1 MSSVKKIKCLVWD
14 LDQTIWDGI
23 LSENTCCKLREGI
36 EEILLELDKRG
47 ILLSIASKNE
57 YESTMEQ
64 LKKFNID
71 HLFIYP
77 QINWQPKSISIKT
90 IAQLLNIHLDSI
102 AFIDD
107 QEYERDEVSF
117 SIREIMCLK
126 AEDAD
131 KILDMPEFLP
141 EYITD
146 ESRIRRKMY
155 QDDILRMNNEQNF
168 ETQQDFL
175 ESLRMTLSLSYATE
189 LDLQR
194 VEELTQRTHQ
204 LNSTGYTYSYK
215 ELCQFVCS
223 ENYLLYIAELKDRYG
238 TYGKIGVVL
247 ISISKEAW
255 TIKLLLTS
263 CRVISRGVGITILS
277 YILSMAK
284 KLGINIYAEFLPTDK
299 NRMMYVTYKF
309 MGFEEDDKYEEVIL
323 LKHSLEHIPVIPS
336 YMTLQ
341 IPE

>member
-1 MSSVKKIKCLVWD
+1 MSVVKKIKCLVWD

-23 LSENTCCKLREGI
+23 LSENTCSRLREGI
-36 EEILLELDKRG
+36 EEILSELDKRG
-47 ILLSIASKNE
+47 ILLSIASKND
-57 YESTMEQ
+57 YKSAIAQ
-64 LKKFNID
+64 LKKFRIE
-71 HLFIYP
+71 HFFIYP
-77 QINWQPKSISIKT
+77 QISWQPKSISIKT
-90 IAQLLNIHLDSI
+90 IAQLLNIHPDSI

-117 SIREIMCLK
+117 SIKEITCLK

-131 KILDMPEFLP
+131 KILNMSEFQR

-146 ESRIRRKMY
+146 DSRMRRKMY
-155 QDDILRMNNEQNF
+155 QDDILRASNEQKF

-175 ESLRMTLSLSYATE
+175 ESLKMTLSLSHATE
-189 LDLQR
+189 SDLQR

-204 LNSTGYTYSYK
+204 LNSTGYTYSYE
-215 ELCQFVCS
+215 ELCQFMYS

-277 YILSMAK
+277 YILNMAQ
-284 KLGINIYAEFLPTDK
+284 KLDINIYAEFLPTDR

-309 MGFEEDDKYEEVIL
+309 MGFEETDKYEEIIL
-323 LKHSLEHIPVIPS
+323 LKHNLENIPEIPS

-341 IPE
+341 IHE